1 MDKRIK
7 NILRCYAS
15 GMGIKE
21 TVSLF
26 CSSRNTVCKYVR
38 LFLSSG
44 KSIEQFLSL
53 SDEQLH
59 EIFGFPE
66 SRHREPSA
74 RKIEQEAL
82 LPGYVS
88 RLTRKGTS
96 IRKLFKEYHAEY
108 PEGYQLS
115 SFKRIARE
123 YRFHIKLVGHVEH
136 YAGDQMYVDFA
147 GDRLEVVDEMTGE
160 RKKAEVF
167 VAVLPFSHYTYC
179 EAVWSQCK
187 EMFLHGEKDYLRL
200 LPLKRYILKERKI
213 MTVGR
218 NSYVSLFKH
227 HYSVPKEYVGKR
239 VTILYNADTV
249 EIY

>member
-21 TVSLF
+21 TASLF
-26 CSSRNTVCKYVR
+26 CTSRNTIRKYVR

-59 EIFGFPE
+59 EIFGCPE

-74 RKIEQEAL
+74 RKIELEAL
-82 LPGYVS
+82 LLGYVS

-108 PEGYQLS
+108 P
-115 SFKRIARE
+115 
-123 YRFHIKLVGHVEH
+123 
-136 YAGDQMYVDFA
+136 
-147 GDRLEVVDEMTGE
+147 
-160 RKKAEVF
+160 
-167 VAVLPFSHYTYC
+167 
-179 EAVWSQCK
+179 
-187 EMFLHGEKDYLRL
+187 
-200 LPLKRYILKERKI
+200 
-213 MTVGR
+213 
-218 NSYVSLFKH
+218 
-227 HYSVPKEYVGKR
+227 
-239 VTILYNADTV
+239 
-249 EIY
+249 